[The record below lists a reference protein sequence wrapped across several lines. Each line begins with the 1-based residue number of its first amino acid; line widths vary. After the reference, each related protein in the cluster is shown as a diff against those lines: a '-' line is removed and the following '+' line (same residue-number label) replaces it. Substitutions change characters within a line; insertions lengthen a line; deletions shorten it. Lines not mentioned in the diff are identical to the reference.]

1 MFRIFASV
9 KQGKFTHDGRKYEQV
24 STHIYRFGLWTR
36 FENDMTQ
43 IAQYFHG
50 IGVKKWYPE
59 KLIDGVS
66 GSGCEELIK
75 DVYQVCRV
83 GASYTLHVLRIQ

>member
-1 MFRIFASV
+1 
-9 KQGKFTHDGRKYEQV
+9 
-24 STHIYRFGLWTR
+24 
-36 FENDMTQ
+36 MTQ
-43 IAQYFHG
+43 IVQYFHG

-83 GASYTLHVLRIQ
+83 VSSSRLHILRRQKSNIFQYCCANIKSPADELWFFGFSRGACR

>member
-1 MFRIFASV
+1 
-9 KQGKFTHDGRKYEQV
+9 
-24 STHIYRFGLWTR
+24 
-36 FENDMTQ
+36 MTQ
-43 IAQYFHG
+43 IVQYFHG

-83 GASYTLHVLRIQ
+83 VSSYELHILRRQ